1 MEVRKICQWCGKPFI
16 AQKTT
21 TCYCSHQCSNFGYK
35 ERIRERKRQLKRSQ
49 ELLQPRQAAEG
60 QDFFSFA
67 QAAKLMGVTRQYI
80 YKLVKESK
88 LRASR
93 ISGKK
98 SLIRRA
104 DIELMMK
111 TKPYER
117 VVPKE
122 DFDISEYCTAE
133 EIAEKYKVNAKWVWT
148 YTRQHKVPKVRIR
161 QFNYYS
167 KKHIDA
173 AFAKYEVDSD
183 LTEWY
188 TPEEIQEK
196 YCVVILHFAS
206 GKLDLGKEKGQESI
220 YKFAMENILAEAFT
234 EKIKMENVICWEENK
249 GTYLGILSEF
259 SEKETKER
267 AEQVRNIFEKYFPE
281 TLQIGYI
288 SPSVPF
294 YEVGLEKEKIM
305 EYDKTHIYDEGEIK
319 EFMVLLR
326 EKEASGHILD
336 EDYILQCLNKGFRV
350 STMEYLQK
358 TLQHV
363 KQTMHSVEGFRN
375 FQVELTQLVSKYL
388 HDKKENMNSVIRD
401 PIYLRL
407 DMNAV
412 KSLRKESK
420 VVQTKKQY

>member
-21 TCYCSHQCSNFGYK
+21 TCYCSHQCSNLGYK

-117 VVPKE
+117 ITPKE
-122 DFDISEYCTAE
+122 DFDITEYYTAE
-133 EIAEKYKVNAKWVWT
+133 EIADKYKVNAKWVWT
-148 YTRQHKVPKVRIR
+148 YTWQHKVPKVRIR

-196 YCVVILHFAS
+196 YGMTRVAIRSQVYLNICPCSFLDGMLFRYTCCHPFAGVS
-206 GKLDLGKEKGQESI
+206 EQHSI
-220 YKFAMENILAEAFT
+220 Q
-234 EKIKMENVICWEENK
+234 
-249 GTYLGILSEF
+249 
-259 SEKETKER
+259 ER
-267 AEQVRNIFEKYFPE
+267 AWADIL
-281 TLQIGYI
+281 LQ
-288 SPSVPF
+288 
-294 YEVGLEKEKIM
+294 
-305 EYDKTHIYDEGEIK
+305 T
-319 EFMVLLR
+319 
-326 EKEASGHILD
+326 
-336 EDYILQCLNKGFRV
+336 
-350 STMEYLQK
+350 
-358 TLQHV
+358 
-363 KQTMHSVEGFRN
+363 
-375 FQVELTQLVSKYL
+375 
-388 HDKKENMNSVIRD
+388 
-401 PIYLRL
+401 
-407 DMNAV
+407 
-412 KSLRKESK
+412 SLRPL
-420 VVQTKKQY
+420 

>member
-1 MEVRKICQWCGKPFI
+1 MLVRKICQWCGKPFI

-21 TCYCSHQCSNFGYK
+21 TCYCSHQCSNLGYK
-35 ERIRERKRQLKRSQ
+35 ERIRERRRQLKRAQ

-93 ISGKK
+93 LSGKK

-117 VVPKE
+117 IMPKD
-122 DFDISEYCTAE
+122 DFDITEYYTAE
-133 EIAEKYKVNAKWVWT
+133 EIAQKYKVNAKWVWT

-188 TPEEIQEK
+188 TPEDIQEK
-196 YCVVILHFAS
+196 YGMTRVAIRSHVYRNNIPSRRSTGRSTTRSCTSTSRRAARRRARPNTTPSRKRWS
-206 GKLDLGKEKGQESI
+206 GSTSRATRCTACCSSTRSPRE
-220 YKFAMENILAEAFT
+220 
-234 EKIKMENVICWEENK
+234 
-249 GTYLGILSEF
+249 
-259 SEKETKER
+259 ER
-267 AEQVRNIFEKYFPE
+267 AFRPLPESGVRPRD
-281 TLQIGYI
+281 G
-288 SPSVPF
+288 S
-294 YEVGLEKEKIM
+294 
-305 EYDKTHIYDEGEIK
+305 
-319 EFMVLLR
+319 
-326 EKEASGHILD
+326 
-336 EDYILQCLNKGFRV
+336 
-350 STMEYLQK
+350 QK
-358 TLQHV
+358 V
-363 KQTMHSVEGFRN
+363 A
-375 FQVELTQLVSKYL
+375 
-388 HDKKENMNSVIRD
+388 
-401 PIYLRL
+401 PIPVRG
-407 DMNAV
+407 
-412 KSLRKESK
+412 K
-420 VVQTKKQY
+420 

>member
-21 TCYCSHQCSNFGYK
+21 TCYCSHQCSNLGYK

-117 VVPKE
+117 IMPKE
-122 DFDISEYCTAE
+122 DFDITEYYTAE

-188 TPEEIQEK
+188 TPEDIQEK
-196 YCVVILHFAS
+196 YGMTRVAIRSQVYRNNIPSKKEHGQIFYSKLHF
-206 GKLDLGKEKGQESI
+206 DLSKSSEQESKADTI
-220 YKFAMENILAEAFT
+220 PSRRLWKNSNSPATLFT
-234 EKIKMENVICWEENK
+234 EFC
-249 GTYLGILSEF
+249 
-259 SEKETKER
+259 
-267 AEQVRNIFEKYFPE
+267 
-281 TLQIGYI
+281 
-288 SPSVPF
+288 
-294 YEVGLEKEKIM
+294 
-305 EYDKTHIYDEGEIK
+305 
-319 EFMVLLR
+319 
-326 EKEASGHILD
+326 
-336 EDYILQCLNKGFRV
+336 
-350 STMEYLQK
+350 
-358 TLQHV
+358 
-363 KQTMHSVEGFRN
+363 
-375 FQVELTQLVSKYL
+375 
-388 HDKKENMNSVIRD
+388 NSIRSIARRTD
-401 PIYLRL
+401 GSS
-407 DMNAV
+407 D
-412 KSLRKESK
+412 S
-420 VVQTKKQY
+420 